1 MKRESPKARVSKTA
15 GKASAKRRPTL
26 VSNPANIS
34 SIADIVDRYKKAVV
48 NLEVVKRDRSAS
60 RRQRDSWPYQTDS
73 DRERGQT
80 MNIGTG
86 FFFDPRGYIL
96 TNEHVIHEADEV
108 YVRFFDQE
116 EGVPAEVI
124 GTSYELDLAIIKVKP
139 PKGLAI
145 LPLGVSSRVR
155 QGEWV
160 FAIGCPLG
168 LDHSVTVGIVSAKER
183 PITIGDRHYPKLLQ
197 TDAAINRG
205 NSGGPLI
212 NMRGEV
218 VGMNTAVSA
227 SSQGIGFA
235 IPVDVVKNA
244 IDDLMG
250 TATRARRSVSNGK
263 RK

>member
-1 MKRESPKARVSKTA
+1 MKKESPKARAGKTA
-15 GKASAKRRPTL
+15 SKASAKRRPAL
-26 VSNPANIS
+26 VSNPA

-48 NLEVVKRDRSAS
+48 NLEVVKRERSSS
-60 RRQRDSWPYQTDS
+60 RRQRNSWPFQTDS
-73 DRERGQT
+73 DRGRGNT

-96 TNEHVIHEADEV
+96 TNEHVVHDADEV

-116 EGVPAEVI
+116 EGVPAEVV
-124 GTSYELDLAIIKVKP
+124 GTSYDLDLAILKVKP

-145 LPLGVSSRVR
+145 LPLGVSSKVR

-212 NMRGEV
+212 NLRGEV

-235 IPVDVVKNA
+235 IPVDVVKSA

-250 TATRARRSVSNGK
+250 TRTRRTATTSK

>member
-1 MKRESPKARVSKTA
+1 MKKESPKTGVGKTA
-15 GKASAKRRPTL
+15 SKASAKRRPTL
-26 VSNPANIS
+26 VSNPA

-48 NLEVVKRDRSAS
+48 NLEVVKRERSSS
-60 RRQRDSWPYQTDS
+60 RRQRDSWPYQMDT
-73 DRERGQT
+73 DRERSNT

-96 TNEHVIHEADEV
+96 TNEHVVHDADEV
-108 YVRFFDQE
+108 YVRFFDKE
-116 EGVPAEVI
+116 EGVPAEVV
-124 GTSYELDLAIIKVKP
+124 GTSYELDLAVLKVKP

-145 LPLGVSSRVR
+145 LPLGVSSKVR

-212 NMRGEV
+212 NLRGEV

-250 TATRARRSVSNGK
+250 SRARRTATATK